1 MRILL
6 IILGLIYVLS
16 PYDLLPEFFLGWR
29 GLLDDLILLYFGW
42 RFLQNLSQKQSG
54 AQSYYQ
60 QRRQFFEQNKGSNE
74 KGSFGTD
81 PGFNKADTPKDPYT
95 VLNVP
100 RNASQEDIKKA
111 YKQLA
116 NKYHPDKVL
125 HLGDE
130 FKKMAEER
138 FKEIQQAYRELTS
151 K

>member
-16 PYDLLPEFFLGWR
+16 PYDLLPEFFLGW
-29 GLLDDLILLYFGW
+29 GGFIDDLILLFFGW
-42 RFLQNLSQKQSG
+42 RFLKNLSQKQSG
-54 AQSYYQ
+54 AQSFYQ
-60 QRRQFFEQNKGSNE
+60 QQRQSFDRNKGFSE
-74 KGSFGTD
+74 KETH
-81 PGFNKADTPKDPYT
+81 KADSQFKQASGPKDPYT

-100 RNASQEDIKKA
+100 RDASSEEIKKA

-130 FKKMAEER
+130 FKKLAEER
-138 FKEIQQAYRELTS
+138 FKEIQEAYRELMP

>member
-1 MRILL
+1 M
-6 IILGLIYVLS
+6 
-16 PYDLLPEFFLGWR
+16 
-29 GLLDDLILLYFGW
+29 
-42 RFLQNLSQKQSG
+42 
-54 AQSYYQ
+54 
-60 QRRQFFEQNKGSNE
+60 
-74 KGSFGTD
+74 
-81 PGFNKADTPKDPYT
+81 PKDPYT
-95 VLNVP
+95 VLNIH
-100 RNASQEDIKKA
+100 RNATQEEIKKA